1 MKRVSRDNLK
11 QFLHGVH
18 GDLSTLATS
27 MQGTIDEIYQN
38 LITMDAHLTELD
50 KKFGGFFQVDEE
62 NETIT
67 VFGLPPHIGGVIDE
81 ENETINIVRK
91 EENGDTPTTSP
102 QETEENGK

>member
-1 MKRVSRDNLK
+1 MKRASRENLK

-18 GDLSTLATS
+18 GDLSVLATS
-27 MQGTIDEIYQN
+27 MQTIIDEIYSN

-91 EENGDTPTTSP
+91 EESTETPTTP
-102 QETEENGK
+102 LPETEENV